1 MEKITKETVE
11 YIAALAHLR
20 LTPEETVR
28 MARDLGDILGYMDQL
43 NELDTTHVEPMMH
56 ALEMTNVFREDEIG
70 SPLERDQALANA
82 PLHDGQYFL
91 VPRILE
97 GDTA

>member
-1 MEKITKETVE
+1 METITRQTVE

-20 LTPEETVR
+20 LTPEETDR
-28 MARDLGDILGYMDQL
+28 MARDLGSILEYMAQL
-43 NELDTTHVEPMMH
+43 NELDTSHVEPMMH
-56 ALEMTNVFREDEIG
+56 AMEMINVFREDEIG
-70 SPLERDQALANA
+70 QSLDREDALTNA

>member
-1 MEKITKETVE
+1 MEKITKETVA

-20 LTPEETVR
+20 LTPEETER
-28 MARDLGDILGYMDQL
+28 MTRDLGDILGYMDQL
-43 NELDTTHVEPMMH
+43 NELDTTQVEPMMH

-70 SPLERDQALANA
+70 TPLDRDQALHNA
-82 PLHDGQYFL
+82 PSHDGQYFL

>member
-1 MEKITKETVE
+1 MEKISRETVE

-20 LTPEETVR
+20 LTADETER

-43 NELDTTHVEPMMH
+43 NELDTSHVEPMMH

-70 SPLERDQALANA
+70 TPLDRDQALANA
-82 PLHDGQYFL
+82 PLHDGQYYL

>member
-1 MEKITKETVE
+1 MEKITIETVE

-20 LTPEETVR
+20 LTPEETER
-28 MARDLGDILGYMDQL
+28 MARDLGDILGYIGQL
-43 NELDTTHVEPMMH
+43 NELETTHVEPMMH
-56 ALEMTNVFREDEIG
+56 ALEMTNVFREDEMG
-70 SPLERDQALANA
+70 TSLNRDQALANA

-97 GDTA
+97 GDMA